1 MLSGRGGN
9 NFGPSNNVAGGAL
22 PHLNSLSSLDAGAS
36 PSVFAIPPAGS
47 LNAGGRKLM
56 SVGNSADNVQGSA
69 AGNSSENVVKFL
81 PPRLPVAAKAS
92 AVSPSDSLFEDV
104 FRYSTNYIN
113 ASEDLKNMNA
123 LGESKTSRSAKINA
137 VAKHKTELMSGLQD
151 LVALLDVSEEAEKL
165 NERESLSSFRG
176 VPSRNGKVTKVT
188 NGVVP
193 YDANKAKGI
202 LKDNHAG
209 VMTRNVYTKAL
220 QSLNALRMYAESSYS
235 DLAKSSAPTDA
246 HLSETMNRNASYIIC
261 PSSKAASTPSSQD
274 NAKEVGFVA
283 PKAGHAYDYQ
293 FIRATSSNASSS
305 SGAVPS
311 DISPYL
317 MLVVPSNYIHLPE
330 HANASSAG
338 QPGWVEVE
346 AQIMRVR
353 SVSGP
358 IQLSV

>member
-1 MLSGRGGN
+1 MG
-9 NFGPSNNVAGGAL
+9 
-22 PHLNSLSSLDAGAS
+22 
-36 PSVFAIPPAGS
+36 
-47 LNAGGRKLM
+47 
-56 SVGNSADNVQGSA
+56 
-69 AGNSSENVVKFL
+69 
-81 PPRLPVAAKAS
+81 
-92 AVSPSDSLFEDV
+92 
-104 FRYSTNYIN
+104 
-113 ASEDLKNMNA
+113 NMNA

-220 QSLNALRMYAESSYS
+220 QSLNALQKYAESSYS
-235 DLAKSSAPTDA
+235 DLAKAASQP
-246 HLSETMNRNASYIIC
+246 NRNASYIIC
-261 PSSKAASTPSSQD
+261 PSAFGKIDTEEATAANKATGPSPRASV
-274 NAKEVGFVA
+274 KEVGFVA
-283 PKAGHAYDYQ
+283 PKSHRHAYDYQ
-293 FIRATSSNASSS
+293 FNRASSSNASSATPPGS
-305 SGAVPS
+305 APS

-317 MLVVPSNYIHLPE
+317 MLVVPSNFVHLPG
-330 HANASSAG
+330 HANASTAG
-338 QPGWVEVE
+338 VPGWVEVE